1 MPVEP
6 ESSPAGD
13 APYRYLD
20 PPRALGPIERLAWVP
35 VPVLVI
41 TVAVLYNTGLRL
53 PHDSPFL
60 LTHLNFIFL
69 ILTSVF
75 VAHRSGRAFLAVG
88 DPMLLMLN
96 CAALLLGLGT
106 TVATVSDWLAFAPTR
121 AFPAWCV
128 WLAALC
134 HLAAAL
140 LRWRPIQPLRA
151 RPWWLGLAY
160 TLGLGFGAVVAVF
173 PERGGASALQG
184 LTGSAVLGTGIG
196 AYLFASMAHFASN
209 RQSRSVF
216 GHYYAL
222 ALLLFPIGLLVH
234 LLGPAQGE
242 SLAWAGRSAQFLG
255 GAYLALA
262 LQEHRLEPST
272 PRAFTMP
279 LPRQIDHL
287 WPWLA
292 VLLVGVATAFRAAF
306 LRDLG
311 AEHVFLT
318 FYPAVMLAALLGGLR
333 AGLLATLLSGIAV
346 DWFWITPWEVGG
358 GDLYQRFELMVFLL
372 SNTTLSF
379 LAEAIRRAKAR
390 AGAAEIRA
398 QVAAEKVLAA
408 QVLREQ
414 EARFRLLAEAS
425 FEGIAITEA
434 GRFVEVND
442 QYCRILGYAKTELLG
457 MDLAA
462 TLPPEDQDEFLPML
476 TSGEGQLFE
485 HRLVRKDGSTVSVEA
500 QVRPFF
506 IEGRSCRM
514 AAVRDLTARREAQ
527 GILARYQLLAQYAR
541 DPLLLMDVGG
551 RIVLVNQAAV
561 EFYGYPREDF
571 QGMDIHA
578 LRADRAPVVDHQ
590 MGQARTGG
598 ILFETEHRL
607 REGNLVPVEVSSR
620 GIVLEGREMV
630 LSVIRDISR
639 RKQAEGDLVKS
650 NATMKAILDTA
661 NESIWLADPEGRLL
675 LANPTAAQRLGI
687 PLNDMVGRRM
697 DAFRPSEVGP
707 ARLSRLLEV
716 VATATP
722 TDFEDEGGGLRF
734 HHSMLPIRGAQ
745 GKVTAVAGFTRDI
758 TQARRAE
765 EALRQSHRRLEVLSA
780 AVAALLHGDN
790 PQNLIGGLARQV
802 MATLQCQLFVTF
814 LTDPATGS
822 LVLYACGGIRPEDA
836 ARLATMDTAMPFCEA
851 EACQACA
858 FVGDHV
864 EPFLAPPPI
873 LSEQYGILAYACR
886 PLLTSDGQV
895 AGTLAFGATSR
906 DRFSREDLALMAAV
920 TNHIAIALEN
930 QRSKA
935 RLRLYSVELE
945 QKVAERTA
953 EVNTLVH
960 QLRAL
965 AAERLQTEQRERK
978 RLALL
983 LHDHLQ
989 QLLVAAQIRVGL
1001 LSETKGRP
1009 PRDRYEAVLSILRDA
1024 IAASRSLAVEL
1035 SPPILHQGGLGVAL
1049 AWHAKRV
1056 SELYGFTV
1064 HLKAAPIQ
1072 EPGESVKM
1080 LLFESARELLLNAT
1094 KHSGAKE
1101 ATVTLEDGDDGWLR
1115 LVVADPGQGF
1125 NPASLAP
1132 GEGGFGLFSIQQR
1145 LAHFGGRLDVESA
1158 PGSGTRLTLLV
1169 PHGSAAAPEAQA
1181 GSAPAPHQA
1190 VPGQPRGMGPSIGVL
1205 LVEDNPIMRQ
1215 SLTEMLALETDL
1227 RLVGSAQDGLDGLDL
1242 ARQLHPDVV
1251 VTDVTMPRMGGVEF
1265 TRALRE
1271 ELPGIKVI
1279 GLSLHHEEEVA
1290 AAMREAGAVA
1300 YLTKGGPFGD
1310 LLQTIRAAGAV
1321 EA

>member
-6 ESSPAGD
+6 APTPAGR
-13 APYRYLD
+13 ARYRYLD
-20 PPRALGPIERLAWVP
+20 PQRALGPVERWAWVP
-35 VPVLVI
+35 IPILAG

-106 TVATVSDWLAFAPTR
+106 TVATVSDWLAFAPTS
-121 AFPAWCV
+121 AFLAWCV

-140 LRWRPIQPLRA
+140 LRWRPTQPLRA
-151 RPWWLGLAY
+151 RLGWLGLTY
-160 TLGLGFGAVVAVF
+160 TLGLGLGAVVAVV
-173 PERGGASALQG
+173 PEGGGVSLLRG

-209 RQSRSVF
+209 RQSSSVF

-222 ALLLFPIGLLVH
+222 ALLLFPIGLLVN

-262 LQEHRLEPST
+262 LQELRLASPT
-272 PRAFTMP
+272 PTFTMP
-279 LPRQIDHL
+279 PPRQIDHL

-292 VLLVGVATAFRAAF
+292 ILLVGVATAFRATF

-358 GDLYQRFELMVFLL
+358 GDLYQRVELMVFLL

-379 LAEAIRRAKAR
+379 LAEAIRRAKTR
-390 AGAAEIRA
+390 AAAAEIRA

-425 FEGIAITEA
+425 FEGIAIMEA

-457 MDLAA
+457 MELAA
-462 TLPPEDQDEFLPML
+462 TIPPDDQAEFLPLL

-485 HRLVRKDGSTVSVEA
+485 LQLIRKDGSTVFVEA

-527 GILARYQLLAQYAR
+527 GVLARYQLLAQYAR
-541 DPLLLMDVGG
+541 DPLLLMDVDG
-551 RIVLVNQAAV
+551 RIALVNQAAV
-561 EFYGYPREDF
+561 DFYGYPREKF

-578 LRADRAPVVDHQ
+578 IRTDRAPVVDHQ
-590 MGQARTGG
+590 LGQARTGG

-607 REGNLVPVEVSSR
+607 REGSLVPVEVSSR
-620 GIVLEGREMV
+620 GIVLDGREMV

-639 RKQAEGDLVKS
+639 RRQAEGDLVKS
-650 NATMKAILDTA
+650 YATMKAILDAA
-661 NESIWLADPEGRLL
+661 NESIWLTDPEGRLQ

-697 DAFRPSEVGP
+697 DEFRSSEVGP
-707 ARLSRLLEV
+707 ARLSRLHDV
-716 VATATP
+716 VATATAM
-722 TDFEDEGGGLRF
+722 DFEDEAGGLRF
-734 HHSMLPIRGAQ
+734 HHSMLPIRDAH

-790 PQNLIGGLARQV
+790 PQDLIGGLARQV

-814 LTDPATGS
+814 LTDPATGR

-836 ARLATMDTAMPFCEA
+836 ARLAQVDTAMPFCEA
-851 EACQACA
+851 EACETCA

-864 EPFLAPPPI
+864 EPFQAPPSM
-873 LSEQYGILAYACR
+873 LAAQCGIRAYACR

-895 AGTLAFGATSR
+895 AGTLAFGSTSR

-953 EVNTLVH
+953 EVHTLVH

-965 AAERLQTEQRERK
+965 AAERIQTEQRERK

-1001 LSETKGRP
+1001 LSEAKGRL
-1009 PRDRYEAVLSILRDA
+1009 PRDRFEAVLSILRDA

-1035 SPPILHQGGLGVAL
+1035 SPPILHQGGLGAAL

-1056 SELYGFTV
+1056 LELYGFTV
-1064 HLKAAPIQ
+1064 HLQAGPIQ
-1072 EPGESVKM
+1072 EPGEAVKM
-1080 LLFESARELLLNAT
+1080 LLFESVRELLLNAA

-1101 ATVTLEDGDDGWLR
+1101 ATVTLEDGDGGWLR
-1115 LVVADPGQGF
+1115 LVVEDSGQGF
-1125 NPASLAP
+1125 DPAALAP

-1145 LAHFGGRLDVESA
+1145 LAHFGGRLDIESA
-1158 PGSGTRLTLLV
+1158 PGSGTRQTLLV
-1169 PHGSAAAPEAQA
+1169 PQGSSAAPEAQA
-1181 GSAPAPHQA
+1181 GPAPAPPQA
-1190 VPGQPRGMGPSIGVL
+1190 VPSQPRGMNPRIKVL
-1205 LVEDNPIMRQ
+1205 LVEDNPIMLQ
-1215 SLTEMLALETDL
+1215 SLTEILTLEPDL
-1227 RLVGSAQDGLDGLDL
+1227 RLAGSAQDGLDGLDL

-1251 VTDVTMPRMGGVEF
+1251 VTDVAMPRMDGVEL
-1265 TRALRE
+1265 TRALQE

-1310 LLQTIRAAGAV
+1310 LLKAIRAAGAV